1 MHDRFPGGVLPD
13 GVFPGGV
20 FPGGVFSGGVL
31 PISILPIAVACFAA
45 LAMLPAQ
52 TQWQMQGGRMQASVV
67 VSGQDYKRTTKV
79 IAPGQQVAMQVGDS
93 AVHFARNANGKPA
106 SLKMTT
112 AAGARV
118 NVAVDVAEQ
127 ASPTVRVMTLF
138 GDNAYVGA
146 LATKAR
152 ELPFY
157 VHTSGTEDA
166 QLRDYRASVT
176 VTKSDGCDTFGIVA
190 RHVADRGCYLFS
202 IDWQARKIRLER
214 WMGTH
219 HMVVRQLDAPW
230 LSSRHTLTLQVHG
243 FRMQCSIDDEVV
255 LHSFDGALTA
265 GAPGVAWVG
274 KRPTIGPLTVQPVA
288 DPLASAAIVQQRN
301 RARLYAS
308 VPVAPGHFAVLQ
320 LSIDRPHVHVPR
332 TLAGLE
338 SSLMQPPAAPMVLWG
353 DWRNSLGDNSISEVG
368 YDGQVIAEIVW
379 PNLAGLRGQVA
390 LVQLLLVS
398 PDGGAIVATTPAV
411 ALSF

>member
-1 MHDRFPGGVLPD
+1 MKARLPRGVFPGGVLP
-13 GVFPGGV
+13 
-20 FPGGVFSGGVL
+20 
-31 PISILPIAVACFAA
+31 IAAACLAS

-52 TQWQMQGGRMQASVV
+52 VQWQMQGGRMQSSVV
-67 VSGQDYKRTTKV
+67 VSDVVSGNDHKRTTKV
-79 IAPGQQVAMQVGDS
+79 IAPGQQVAMQAGDS
-93 AVHFARNANGKPA
+93 AVHFVRNANGKPA

-112 AAGARV
+112 PDGARV
-118 NVAVDVAEQ
+118 NVAVDVVEQ
-127 ASPTVRVMTLF
+127 ASPAMRVMKPF
-138 GDNAYVGA
+138 GVDAYAGA
-146 LATKAR
+146 LVTKAR
-152 ELPFY
+152 ELPFH

-190 RHVADRGCYLFS
+190 RHVADLGCYLFS

-243 FRMQCSIDDEVV
+243 FRMQCSVDDEVV

-265 GAPGVAWVG
+265 GAPGIAWVG
-274 KRPTIGPLTVQPVA
+274 QRPTIGPLTVQPVA
-288 DPLASAAIVQQRN
+288 DPLASAAIVQERT

-320 LSIDRPHVHVPR
+320 LSTDRPHGHVPR

-338 SSLMQPPAAPMVLWG
+338 SSLMQPPAAPTVLWG

-368 YDGQVIAEIVW
+368 FDGAVTAEIVW
-379 PNLAGLRGQVA
+379 PNLVGLRGQVA
-390 LVQLLLVS
+390 LAQLLLVS
-398 PDGGAIVATTPAV
+398 PDGFAIVGATPPV
-411 ALSF
+411 ALIF